1 MNTSISRMHM
11 WRRSWRGP
19 LLLIVGIAGSSAAS
33 EREDAFVGYSEDL
46 TLSTSRARCQ
56 DKEDRCAVWQKDGQ
70 CLANPYYMRLSCAH
84 SCQIPSCTG
93 YQRSVSSWKGYATEF
108 HTKQYANRLV
118 IHLQVCSNYC
128 EPASLRL
135 SGQCTMTDVA
145 KFGPEAGF
153 PDSFRSMGQHPVT
166 KNGPVVV
173 AQDACKAL
181 SLCSYM
187 ASI

>member
-1 MNTSISRMHM
+1 
-11 WRRSWRGP
+11 
-19 LLLIVGIAGSSAAS
+19 
-33 EREDAFVGYSEDL
+33 
-46 TLSTSRARCQ
+46 
-56 DKEDRCAVWQKDGQ
+56 
-70 CLANPYYMRLSCAH
+70 
-84 SCQIPSCTG
+84 
-93 YQRSVSSWKGYATEF
+93 
-108 HTKQYANRLV
+108 
-118 IHLQVCSNYC
+118 
-128 EPASLRL
+128 
-135 SGQCTMTDVA
+135 MTDVA